1 MGKRFQLLKMA
12 SICVILFLAIASST
26 AIASELQ
33 VPGDRNGDHTVSEDE
48 LAAAKEDQK
57 SGKISSDEF
66 MQIELI
72 HDKYPIEVTDS
83 TGSEITV
90 YKPLERIV
98 VFNNQVSE
106 VMQILNATDRII
118 GIAVSLKK
126 DPLIAPEVK
135 SLPDVGEVTEPD
147 LEEVIKLDPDA
158 VFDYSN
164 TIFTKDE
171 TFKKL
176 KASNPDLVIFRVDL
190 FRPESYVEE
199 VEKLARILEKD
210 EESRGYIGFYQGVL
224 NQIHQETDSVPDEK
238 RPRVYFEHSGEF
250 GTAAIGSGYHSD
262 IVMAGGNNVFASL
275 SAEYPTIDQE
285 TILQANPEIIVKLYG
300 HGSSTSSGGYIND
313 DTSEMEKVRETVIE
327 RPGGKDIDAV
337 KNGRVYVL
345 YGPLIDGARH
355 IIGVSYLA
363 KIFYPDLLA
372 DFDPE
377 EVHQKYLDFVGYE
390 YDLSEHKAFVLP
402 EL

>member
-1 MGKRFQLLKMA
+1 MLNKFRLLGMA
-12 SICVILFLAIASST
+12 IMCIILVLAAASSS

-33 VPGDRNGDHTVSEDE
+33 VPGDRNGDHIVSEDE
-48 LAAAKEDQK
+48 LAAAKEDRK

-126 DPLIAPEVK
+126 DPLIAQEVK

-176 KASNPDLVIFRVDL
+176 KASNPDLVIFRADL

-199 VEKLARILEKD
+199 VEKLARILDKED
-210 EESRGYIGFYQGVL
+210 EAGDYIEFYQGVL
-224 NQIHQETDSVPDEK
+224 SQIQEKTGSVPKEK

-250 GTAAIGSGYHSD
+250 GTAANGSGYHSD
-262 IVMAGGNNVFASL
+262 VVMAGGNNVFANL

-285 TILQANPEIIVKLYG
+285 TILQANPEVIIKLFG
-300 HGSSTSSGGYIND
+300 HGSSTSSGGYISD
-313 DTSEMEKVRETVIE
+313 DTSEMEKSRKTIID
-327 RPGGKDIDAV
+327 RPGGEDIDAV
-337 KNGRVYVL
+337 RNGRVYVL
-345 YGPLIDGARH
+345 YSPLIDGARH

-372 DFDPE
+372 DIGPE
-377 EVHQKYLDFVGYE
+377 EIHQKYLDFVGFE
-390 YDLSEHKAFVLP
+390 YDLSEHKAFVIP

>member
-1 MGKRFQLLKMA
+1 MA
-12 SICVILFLAIASST
+12 IMCIILVLAIASSS
-26 AIASELQ
+26 AIASELL
-33 VPGDRNGDHTVSEDE
+33 VPGDRNGDHIVSEDE
-48 LAAAKEDQK
+48 LAAAKEDRK
-57 SGKISSDEF
+57 SGKINSDEF

-176 KASNPDLVIFRVDL
+176 KASNPDLVVFRVDL

-199 VEKLARILEKD
+199 VEKLARILDK
-210 EESRGYIGFYQGVL
+210 EEEAGDYIEFYQGVL
-224 NQIHQETDSVPDEK
+224 NQIHQKTDSVPGEK

-250 GTAAIGSGYHSD
+250 GTAANGSGYHSD

-313 DTSEMEKVRETVIE
+313 DTSEMEKVRETVID

-377 EVHQKYLDFVGYE
+377 EIHQKYLDFVGFE
-390 YDLSEHKAFVLP
+390 YDLSEHKAFVIP

>member
-1 MGKRFQLLKMA
+1 MA
-12 SICVILFLAIASST
+12 IMCIILVLAAASSS

-33 VPGDRNGDHTVSEDE
+33 VPGDRNGDHIVSEDE
-48 LAAAKEDQK
+48 LAAAKEDRK

-126 DPLIAPEVK
+126 DPLIAQAVK

-176 KASNPDLVIFRVDL
+176 KASNPDLVIFRADL

-199 VEKLARILEKD
+199 VEKLARILDKED
-210 EESRGYIGFYQGVL
+210 EAGDYIEFYQGVL
-224 NQIHQETDSVPDEK
+224 SQIQEKTGSVPKEK

-250 GTAAIGSGYHSD
+250 GTAANGSGYHSD
-262 IVMAGGNNVFASL
+262 VVMAGGNNVFANL

-285 TILQANPEIIVKLYG
+285 TILQANPEVIIKLFG
-300 HGSSTSSGGYIND
+300 HGSSTSSGGYISD
-313 DTSEMEKVRETVIE
+313 DTSEMEKSRKTIID
-327 RPGGKDIDAV
+327 RPGGEDIDAV
-337 KNGRVYVL
+337 RNGRVYVL
-345 YGPLIDGARH
+345 YSPLIDGARH

-372 DFDPE
+372 DIGPE
-377 EVHQKYLDFVGYE
+377 EIHQKYLDFVGFE
-390 YDLSEHKAFVLP
+390 YDLSEHKAFVIP

>member
-1 MGKRFQLLKMA
+1 MA
-12 SICVILFLAIASST
+12 IMCIILVLAAASSS

-33 VPGDRNGDHTVSEDE
+33 VPGDRNGDHIVSEDE
-48 LAAAKEDQK
+48 LAAAKEDRK

-126 DPLIAPEVK
+126 DPLIAQEVK

-176 KASNPDLVIFRVDL
+176 KASNPDLVIFRADL

-199 VEKLARILEKD
+199 VEKLARILDK
-210 EESRGYIGFYQGVL
+210 EEEAGDYIEFYQGVL
-224 NQIHQETDSVPDEK
+224 SQIQEKTGSVPKEK

-250 GTAAIGSGYHSD
+250 GTAANGSGYHSD
-262 IVMAGGNNVFASL
+262 VVMAGGNNVFANL

-285 TILQANPEIIVKLYG
+285 TILQANPEVIIKLFG
-300 HGSSTSSGGYIND
+300 HGSSTSSGGYISD
-313 DTSEMEKVRETVIE
+313 DTSEMEKSRKTIID
-327 RPGGKDIDAV
+327 RPGGEDIDAV
-337 KNGRVYVL
+337 RNGRVYVL
-345 YGPLIDGARH
+345 YSPLIDGARH

-372 DFDPE
+372 DIGPE
-377 EVHQKYLDFVGYE
+377 EIHQKYLDFVGFE
-390 YDLSEHKAFVLP
+390 YDLSEHKAFVIP

>member
-1 MGKRFQLLKMA
+1 MLNKFRLLGMA
-12 SICVILFLAIASST
+12 IMCIILVLAAASSS

-33 VPGDRNGDHTVSEDE
+33 VPGDRNGDHIVSEDE
-48 LAAAKEDQK
+48 LAAAKEDRK

-126 DPLIAPEVK
+126 DPLIAQAVK

-176 KASNPDLVIFRVDL
+176 KASNPDLVIFRADL

-199 VEKLARILEKD
+199 VEKLARILDKED
-210 EESRGYIGFYQGVL
+210 EAGDYIEFYQGVL
-224 NQIHQETDSVPDEK
+224 SQIQEKTGSVPKEK

-250 GTAAIGSGYHSD
+250 GTAANGSGYHSD
-262 IVMAGGNNVFASL
+262 VVMAGGNNVFANL

-285 TILQANPEIIVKLYG
+285 TILQANPEVIIKLFG
-300 HGSSTSSGGYIND
+300 HGSSTSSGGYISD
-313 DTSEMEKVRETVIE
+313 DTSEMEKSRKTIID
-327 RPGGKDIDAV
+327 RPGGEDIDAV
-337 KNGRVYVL
+337 RNGRVYVL
-345 YGPLIDGARH
+345 YSPLIDGARH

-372 DFDPE
+372 DIGPE
-377 EVHQKYLDFVGYE
+377 EIHQKYLDFVGFE
-390 YDLSEHKAFVLP
+390 YDLSEHKAFVIP

>member
-1 MGKRFQLLKMA
+1 MA
-12 SICVILFLAIASST
+12 IMCIILVLAAASSS

-33 VPGDRNGDHTVSEDE
+33 VPGDRNGDHIVSEDE
-48 LAAAKEDQK
+48 LAAAKEDRK

-126 DPLIAPEVK
+126 DPLIAQEVK

-176 KASNPDLVIFRVDL
+176 KASNPDLVIFRADL

-199 VEKLARILEKD
+199 VEKLARILDK
-210 EESRGYIGFYQGVL
+210 EEEAGDYIEFYQGVL
-224 NQIHQETDSVPDEK
+224 SQIQEKTGSVPKEK

-250 GTAAIGSGYHSD
+250 GTAANGSGYHSD
-262 IVMAGGNNVFASL
+262 VVMAGGNNVFANL

-285 TILQANPEIIVKLYG
+285 TILQANPEVIIKLFG
-300 HGSSTSSGGYIND
+300 HGSSTSSGGYISD
-313 DTSEMEKVRETVIE
+313 DTSEMEKSRKTIID
-327 RPGGKDIDAV
+327 RPGGEDIDAV
-337 KNGRVYVL
+337 RKGRVYVL
-345 YGPLIDGARH
+345 YSPLIDGARH

-372 DFDPE
+372 DIGPE
-377 EVHQKYLDFVGYE
+377 EIHQKYLDFVGFE
-390 YDLSEHKAFVLP
+390 YDLSEHKAFVIP

>member
-1 MGKRFQLLKMA
+1 MA
-12 SICVILFLAIASST
+12 IMCIILVLAAASSS

-33 VPGDRNGDHTVSEDE
+33 VPGDRNGDHIVSEDE
-48 LAAAKEDQK
+48 LAAAKEDRK

-126 DPLIAPEVK
+126 DPLIAQEVK

-176 KASNPDLVIFRVDL
+176 KASNPDLVIFRADL

-199 VEKLARILEKD
+199 VEKLARILDKED
-210 EESRGYIGFYQGVL
+210 EAGDYIEFYQGVL
-224 NQIHQETDSVPDEK
+224 SQIQEKTGSVPKEK

-250 GTAAIGSGYHSD
+250 GTAANGSGYHSD
-262 IVMAGGNNVFASL
+262 VVMAGGNNVFANL

-285 TILQANPEIIVKLYG
+285 TILQANPEVIIKLFG
-300 HGSSTSSGGYIND
+300 HGSSTSSGGYISD
-313 DTSEMEKVRETVIE
+313 DTSEMEKSRKTIID
-327 RPGGKDIDAV
+327 RPGGEDIDAV
-337 KNGRVYVL
+337 RNGRVYVI
-345 YGPLIDGARH
+345 YSPLIDGARH

-372 DFDPE
+372 DIGPE
-377 EVHQKYLDFVGYE
+377 EIHQKYLDFVGFE
-390 YDLSEHKAFVLP
+390 YDLSEHKAFVIP

>member
-1 MGKRFQLLKMA
+1 MLNKFRLLGMA
-12 SICVILFLAIASST
+12 IMCIILVLAAASSS

-33 VPGDRNGDHTVSEDE
+33 VPGDRNGDHIVSEDE
-48 LAAAKEDQK
+48 LAAAKEDRK

-126 DPLIAPEVK
+126 DPLIAQEVK

-176 KASNPDLVIFRVDL
+176 KASNPDLVIFRADL

-199 VEKLARILEKD
+199 VEKLARILDKED
-210 EESRGYIGFYQGVL
+210 EAGDYIEFYQGV
-224 NQIHQETDSVPDEK
+224 P
-238 RPRVYFEHSGEF
+238 
-250 GTAAIGSGYHSD
+250 SD
-262 IVMAGGNNVFASL
+262 
-275 SAEYPTIDQE
+275 Y
-285 TILQANPEIIVKLYG
+285 II
-300 HGSSTSSGGYIND
+300 
-313 DTSEMEKVRETVIE
+313 
-327 RPGGKDIDAV
+327 
-337 KNGRVYVL
+337 
-345 YGPLIDGARH
+345 
-355 IIGVSYLA
+355 
-363 KIFYPDLLA
+363 
-372 DFDPE
+372 
-377 EVHQKYLDFVGYE
+377 
-390 YDLSEHKAFVLP
+390 
-402 EL
+402 

>member
-1 MGKRFQLLKMA
+1 MA
-12 SICVILFLAIASST
+12 IMCIILVLAAASSS

-33 VPGDRNGDHTVSEDE
+33 VPGDRNGDHIVSEDE
-48 LAAAKEDQK
+48 LAAAKEDRK

-126 DPLIAPEVK
+126 DPLIAQEVK

-176 KASNPDLVIFRVDL
+176 KASNPDLVIFRADL

-199 VEKLARILEKD
+199 VEKLARILDKED
-210 EESRGYIGFYQGVL
+210 EAGDYIEFYQGVL
-224 NQIHQETDSVPDEK
+224 SQIQEKTGSVPKEK

-250 GTAAIGSGYHSD
+250 GTAANGSGYHSD
-262 IVMAGGNNVFASL
+262 VVMAGGNNVFANL

-285 TILQANPEIIVKLYG
+285 TILQANPEVIIKLFG
-300 HGSSTSSGGYIND
+300 HGSSTSSGGYISD
-313 DTSEMEKVRETVIE
+313 DTSEMEKSRKTIID
-327 RPGGKDIDAV
+327 RPGGEDIDAV
-337 KNGRVYVL
+337 RNGRVYVL
-345 YGPLIDGARH
+345 YSPLIDGARH

-372 DFDPE
+372 DIGPE
-377 EVHQKYLDFVGYE
+377 EIHQKYLDFVGFE
-390 YDLSEHKAFVLP
+390 YDLSEHKAFVIP

>member
-1 MGKRFQLLKMA
+1 MLNKFRLLGMA
-12 SICVILFLAIASST
+12 IMCIILVLAAASSS

-33 VPGDRNGDHTVSEDE
+33 VPGDRNGDHIVSEDE
-48 LAAAKEDQK
+48 LAAAKEDRK

-126 DPLIAPEVK
+126 DPLIAQEVK

-176 KASNPDLVIFRVDL
+176 KASNPDLVIFRADL

-199 VEKLARILEKD
+199 VEKLARILDKED
-210 EESRGYIGFYQGVL
+210 EAGDYIEFYQGVL
-224 NQIHQETDSVPDEK
+224 SQIQEKTGSVPKEK

-250 GTAAIGSGYHSD
+250 GTAANGSGYHSD
-262 IVMAGGNNVFASL
+262 VVMAGGNNVFANL

-285 TILQANPEIIVKLYG
+285 TILQANPEVIIKLFG
-300 HGSSTSSGGYIND
+300 HGSSTSSGGYISD
-313 DTSEMEKVRETVIE
+313 DTSEMEKSRKTIID
-327 RPGGKDIDAV
+327 RPGGEDIDAV
-337 KNGRVYVL
+337 RNGRVYVL
-345 YGPLIDGARH
+345 YSPLIDGARH

-372 DFDPE
+372 DIGPE
-377 EVHQKYLDFVGYE
+377 EIHQKYLDFVGFE